1 MSPHPDSPDAVLKRI
16 VRKAPEYYDLL
27 TAASDAEFER
37 AFTAILQ
44 RAVQNL
50 ETDADNFETLNEL
63 GLTAVLAAGLS
74 VPGLTVTREAH
85 SNGHVDLTIDADHC
99 VPVRRKLGEAKIY
112 SGYAYHVK
120 GLTQLLGRYTTGRE
134 LGGLLLVFVKK
145 RGIATLVQDLRKE
158 MDTKKPCEQS
168 GHTRNHTLRWS
179 FESTHTLAT
188 GDPHEVSHVACNLS
202 TSRTP

>member
-27 TAASDAEFER
+27 TAGPDADFER
-37 AFTAILQ
+37 AFNAILQ

-50 ETDADNFETLNEL
+50 ETNADNFESLNEV
-63 GLTAVLAAGLS
+63 GLSAVLAAGLS
-74 VPGLTVTREAH
+74 VPGLTVAQEAH

-99 VPVRRKLGEAKIY
+99 VPARRKLAEAKIY
-112 SGYAYHVK
+112 GGYAYHVK
-120 GLTQLLGRYTTGRE
+120 GLMQLLGRYTTGRE

-145 RGIATLVQDLRKE
+145 RGIATLLKDLRQE
-158 MDTKKPCEQS
+158 MDTKKPCKQS
-168 GHTRNHTLRWS
+168 GPTRDHAFKWS
-179 FESTHTLAT
+179 FESTHKLAT
-188 GDPHEVSHVACNLS
+188 GAPHEVSHVACNLS

>member
-1 MSPHPDSPDAVLKRI
+1 VSPHPDSPGAVLKRI
-16 VRKAPEYYDLL
+16 ERKAPEYFDLL
-27 TAASDAEFER
+27 TADSEQAFEQ
-37 AFTAILQ
+37 AFNAILQ

-50 ETDADNFETLNEL
+50 ETNADNFEKLNEV
-63 GLTAVLAAGLS
+63 GLSAVLAAGVS
-74 VPGLTVTREAH
+74 MPGLTVTPEAH

-99 VPVRRKLGEAKIY
+99 VPARRKLAEAKVY

-120 GLTQLLGRYTTGRE
+120 GLEQLLGRYTTGRE

-145 RGIATLVQDLRKE
+145 RGIAKFVEELRKE
-158 MDTKKPCEQS
+158 MDAKKPCKQS
-168 GHTRNHTLRWS
+168 GPTRDHTLKWS
-179 FESTHTLAT
+179 FESTHELAT